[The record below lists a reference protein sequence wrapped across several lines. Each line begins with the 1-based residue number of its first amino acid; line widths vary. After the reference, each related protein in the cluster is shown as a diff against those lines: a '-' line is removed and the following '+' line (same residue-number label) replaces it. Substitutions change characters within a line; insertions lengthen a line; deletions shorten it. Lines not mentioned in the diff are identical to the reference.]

1 MRYLQHRKLQKL
13 ERLLNRCR
21 SRKIGYSPGIK
32 DIFTW
37 RICPEGQIV
46 FKLKEEERYSFKE
59 PFGEIYS
66 SISKIK
72 KTLEKYKNNHQLII
86 SIGDA
91 TTLNLINNG
100 IIPDIG
106 IIDEQIER
114 KKSPMDNEYSYD
126 HVQLYAEN
134 PAGTITPQLCKTIK
148 KALGLYISGFNVLIV
163 VKGEEDLAVL
173 PCVITAPPGTVV
185 LYGQPGEGV
194 VLCEVDKFKDKI
206 GEFLDKFEGDLP
218 WKSI

>member
-1 MRYLQHRKLQKL
+1 
-13 ERLLNRCR
+13 
-21 SRKIGYSPGIK
+21 
-32 DIFTW
+32 
-37 RICPEGQIV
+37 V
-46 FKLKEEERYSFKE
+46 FKLKEEEREAFKK
-59 PFGEIYS
+59 PFGKIYS
-66 SISKIK
+66 SVSEIK
-72 KTLEKYKNNHQLII
+72 NTLEKYKNNHQLII

-91 TTLNLINNG
+91 TTLNLIKNG

-114 KKSPMDNEYSYD
+114 KKSPMDNEFGYD
-126 HVQLYAEN
+126 HVELNAAN
-134 PAGTITPQLCKTIK
+134 PAGTITQELCKAIK
-148 KALGLYISGFNVLIV
+148 KAFGLYISGFNVLIV
-163 VKGEEDLAVL
+163 VEGEEDLAVL

-194 VLCEVDKFKDKI
+194 VLCEVDKFKDKT